1 MSWKFWEKKGETGAP
16 AGTKVAKLP
25 GPKELPYP
33 VGRVLVTELHND
45 PDRVWQLKAVVRPRP
60 EGGKDAFDVRVF
72 SAGDAAAKNVS
83 VRDYNSFEGENADL
97 ILFEGWF
104 DKKSMKAH
112 LEARTKPQA
121 A

>member
-1 MSWKFWEKKGETGAP
+1 MSWKFWEKKGKTGAP

-33 VGRVLVTELHND
+33 VGRVLITELRKD

-72 SAGDAAAKNVS
+72 SDGDAATKNVS
-83 VRDYNSFEGENADL
+83 VKNYNSLDEHADL

-104 DKKSMKAH
+104 DKKSMEAH
-112 LEARTKPQA
+112 VEAKPSA